1 MKQRYQVSCGIRTE
15 ARPGAHDQRIHLQIA
30 ALDANVEVYYE
41 FVPSLCNVAD
51 LPSRDDF
58 KLLEEQGG
66 RAQLCSSR
74 QHPTGRARWT
84 FGTNGLE
91 IRPTVSQAQEPL
103 QRLRASA
110 QAK

>member
-1 MKQRYQVSCGIRTE
+1 M
-15 ARPGAHDQRIHLQIA
+15 
-30 ALDANVEVYYE
+30 
-41 FVPSLCNVAD
+41 PSLCNVAN

-66 RAQLCSSR
+66 RRTAMFFPPASDW
-74 QHPTGRARWT
+74 TGPSWT